1 MFDYLDF
8 QAFSTGDIM
17 NFYTTSSP
25 ACMLQD
31 QDQDQDLSAF
41 FPELMESV
49 DWQQHRCSQS
59 FSFVTE
65 REDRKLGTVCEQ
77 PAVVHDSV
85 VVCVWDGAGRDGQF
99 RVTVGSPDGH
109 RLRSVGSGGGDQRAS
124 GEARVILLKSGRADC
139 SVESQS
145 SSSSSSSSSDDLFAS
160 PPSPPPPPRTY
171 KPCFVCQDKS
181 SGYHYGVSACEGCKG
196 FFRRSVQKN
205 MVYTCHRD
213 RNCIINKITRN
224 RCQYCR
230 LQKCFAVGMSKES
243 VRNDRNRGKGK
254 KEAVKMTIME
264 TYELTAEL
272 GLIVEKICRAHRET
286 FPSLCQLGKYTTN
299 SSSDHRIQL
308 DLGLWDK
315 FSELATKCIIK
326 VVEFAKRVPGF
337 TGLTIADQI
346 TLLKTACL
354 DILILRICTRYTPD
368 QDTMTFSDGLTLTRT
383 QIHNAGFGPLTDQV
397 FTFAG
402 QLLPL
407 QMDDTESGLLSAI
420 CLVSGDRQD
429 LEEPSKVEVLQE
441 PLLEAL
447 KIYSRKRRPS
457 MPLMFPKALMKI
469 TDLRSISAKGAERVV
484 TLKMEIPGS
493 MPPLI
498 EEMLED
504 LEKHQNTDSERS
516 T

>member
-1 MFDYLDF
+1 MFDYMDFLAVGPGEILDLY
-8 QAFSTGDIM
+8 S
-17 NFYTTSSP
+17 SSP
-25 ACMLQD
+25 ACMLQE
-31 QDQDQDLSAF
+31 QDRSFAAC
-41 FPELMESV
+41 FPEVTES
-49 DWQQHRCSQS
+49 DWQVHRSSQ
-59 FSFVTE
+59 
-65 REDRKLGTVCEQ
+65 
-77 PAVVHDSV
+77 
-85 VVCVWDGAGRDGQF
+85 
-99 RVTVGSPDGH
+99 
-109 RLRSVGSGGGDQRAS
+109 
-124 GEARVILLKSGRADC
+124 

-145 SSSSSSSSSDDLFAS
+145 SSSSSDDLFTS

-205 MVYTCHRD
+205 MAYTCHRD
-213 RNCIINKITRN
+213 KNCIINKITRN

-230 LQKCFAVGMSKES
+230 LQRCFAAGMSKES
-243 VRNDRNRGKGK
+243 VRNDRNRRKGK
-254 KEAVKMTIME
+254 KEAVKMTIIE

-337 TGLTIADQI
+337 TGLTISDQI
-346 TLLKTACL
+346 TLLKAACL
-354 DILILRICTRYTPD
+354 DIL
-368 QDTMTFSDGLTLTRT
+368 
-383 QIHNAGFGPLTDQV
+383 
-397 FTFAG
+397 
-402 QLLPL
+402 LLPL
-407 QMDDTESGLLSAI
+407 EMDDTESGLLSAI

-429 LEEPSKVEVLQE
+429 LVEPSKVEVLQE

-498 EEMLED
+498 QEMLED
-504 LEKHQNTDSERS
+504 LENLEKQQKKQCEENGEEQNTGQHTLSVS
-516 T
+516 TQYLDTGFLV

>member
-1 MFDYLDF
+1 MFDYVEF
-8 QAFSTGDIM
+8 QAFGPGELMDL
-17 NFYTTSSP
+17 YTSTSSP
-25 ACMLQD
+25 ACTLQE
-31 QDQDQDLSAF
+31 QDQDLAAF
-41 FPELMESV
+41 FPELIEA

-59 FSFVTE
+59 
-65 REDRKLGTVCEQ
+65 
-77 PAVVHDSV
+77 
-85 VVCVWDGAGRDGQF
+85 
-99 RVTVGSPDGH
+99 VGS
-109 RLRSVGSGGGDQRAS
+109 Q
-124 GEARVILLKSGRADC
+124 
-139 SVESQS
+139 
-145 SSSSSSSSSDDLFAS
+145 SSSSSSDDLFAS
-160 PPSPPPPPRTY
+160 PASPPPPPRTY

-230 LQKCFAVGMSKES
+230 LQRCFAAGMSKES
-243 VRNDRNRGKGK
+243 VRNDRNKRKGK

-368 QDTMTFSDGLTLTRT
+368 KDTMTFSDGLTLTRT

-504 LEKHQNTDSERS
+504 LQVLEKHSEESRAEANTSQHSHTPSPHS